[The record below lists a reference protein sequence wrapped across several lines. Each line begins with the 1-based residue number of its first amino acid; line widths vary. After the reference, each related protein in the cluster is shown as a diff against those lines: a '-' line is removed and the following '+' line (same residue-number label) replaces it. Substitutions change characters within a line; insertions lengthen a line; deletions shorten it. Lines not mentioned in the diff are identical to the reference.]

1 MARRPFPVVSYTAT
15 ICAGAA
21 VSIAFAWLLSARLTI
36 GLGLLVALCYVPIVL
51 RNLPLAI
58 ALWAPILFLKYVPK
72 FDAAGHVATVLMA
85 LAWLAAIRTGRTV
98 ALSVVRRH
106 RRLFGMLALLL
117 VWLAL
122 SLAWSVQ
129 PSADSLIRWINSGF
143 IILLVA
149 TSISTRRDARL
160 LMAGF
165 IVGAVASVAIGLGS
179 EGLTPSAASA
189 ASADTTRL
197 VGGTGDPNE
206 LAQGLVPAIALAAAL
221 LGATRNAVLRLLL
234 ACGVAIMIVGL
245 GATESRGGLIAALV
259 AVLCSLV
266 LAKGHR
272 QHVLGF
278 VLLVAGVAA
287 MWFAASPGA
296 LHRITGIDSSGSGRS
311 EIWRI
316 AWEVTQDHPI
326 VGVGLDNFKVREPG
340 YARRP
345 GPLRYDKY
353 IIDRPHVVHNLY
365 LQLLAETG
373 VIGLVLFLVVAAGA
387 MRAAWAAGRRFDEL
401 GDRAFAGASRAVLVG
416 SIAFLVAAFFL
427 TDGFDSRL
435 WVLLGMGPALLGIA
449 MQRTQAPTFPA
460 SR

>member
-1 MARRPFPVVSYTAT
+1 
-15 ICAGAA
+15 
-21 VSIAFAWLLSARLTI
+21 
-36 GLGLLVALCYVPIVL
+36 
-51 RNLPLAI
+51 
-58 ALWAPILFLKYVPK
+58 
-72 FDAAGHVATVLMA
+72 
-85 LAWLAAIRTGRTV
+85 
-98 ALSVVRRH
+98 
-106 RRLFGMLALLL
+106 
-117 VWLAL
+117 
-122 SLAWSVQ
+122 
-129 PSADSLIRWINSGF
+129 
-143 IILLVA
+143 
-149 TSISTRRDARL
+149 
-160 LMAGF
+160 
-165 IVGAVASVAIGLGS
+165 
-179 EGLTPSAASA
+179 
-189 ASADTTRL
+189 
-197 VGGTGDPNE
+197 
-206 LAQGLVPAIALAAAL
+206 
-221 LGATRNAVLRLLL
+221 LGATRSAVLRLLL